1 MDTTNIFQNLFVNHF
16 PINRVRISD
25 PLSAGFLCNNI
36 LKENCKIVTLLVC
49 IVLAQVS
56 LLVRIQME

>member
-16 PINRVRISD
+16 PINRVRISE

-36 LKENCKIVTLLVC
+36 LKENCEIVTLLVC
-49 IVLAQVS
+49 VVLA
-56 LLVRIQME
+56 